1 MDQGT
6 AASSRA
12 PTDEPVLRR
21 LKAELER
28 LYGDRLERVLLFG
41 SRARGD
47 ARPDSD
53 WDVAVFLRGYDGGLD
68 ELFRLADLSYDL
80 MMETGE
86 VLSIKPFAPHELGKR
101 TLFMHNLRQE
111 GVAF

>member
-1 MDQGT
+1 VPGPCYLPAMDRD
-6 AASSRA
+6 AAATRA

-53 WDVAVFLRGYDGGLD
+53 WDVTVFLRGYDRNFDEYRRLSDFELD
-68 ELFRLADLSYDL
+68 ILLETGADL
-80 MMETGE
+80 
-86 VLSIKPFAPHELGKR
+86 
-101 TLFMHNLRQE
+101 
-111 GVAF
+111 

>member
-1 MDQGT
+1 MDGHAT
-6 AASSRA
+6 AAGRA
-12 PTDEPVLRR
+12 PTEEPVLRR

-28 LYGDRLERVLLFG
+28 RYGDRLERVLLFG

-53 WDVAVFLRGYDGGLD
+53 WDVAVFLRGYDGNLD
-68 ELFRLADLSYDL
+68 EVFRLADLSYDL

-86 VLSIKPFAPHELGKR
+86 VLSIKPFAPDELAKR